1 MSITVSAP
9 QPRSGLA
16 GDSIAIVLT
25 YFLTAAAGM
34 LFWIVAAR
42 TIPAHELGV
51 QTALI
56 SLITT
61 IGTVTAYGV
70 GSAYKAML
78 SAPGCVRRKRLVDG
92 LVITVVVS
100 LTVGTLAGQFAGE
113 AVAGDSITAL
123 LVPAGALVLAL
134 FVLKDAAL
142 IGLHATRWLPVLNL
156 VSVLVKV
163 GLVVLLAGW
172 LDLPAVWA
180 TVAPAAATALFAFAV
195 LIPALVK
202 DRNGVP
208 SQDLPDPRFSRRAMS
223 AFVFRDGVASST
235 SFGLILVLP
244 FITTWLAGPVAGAT
258 LAIAMAVAQ
267 ALDFVPDGAGAA
279 LTSHMAREPAAATF
293 HVRRIWLI
301 STVLVGTGAMVLAIG
316 SPWVGR
322 LFGDGYSGTDFRV
335 CLIMVAVGSV
345 LRVPYSIWMAVLRA
359 SLQTRTILRVNT
371 VAFVVS
377 LPTIVCL
384 THYWGGFGAAV
395 GLAVGSALLGGFAAW
410 DLKRRWLG
418 IISPFNTC

>member
-1 MSITVSAP
+1 MSITVSGP

-78 SAPGCVRRKRLVDG
+78 SAPGCVRRQRLVDG
-92 LVITVVVS
+92 LIITVVVS
-100 LTVGTLAGQFAGE
+100 LTVGALAGQFAGE

-156 VSVLVKV
+156 GSVLVKV
-163 GLVVLLAGW
+163 GLVLLLAGW

-180 TVAPAAATALFAFAV
+180 TVIPAAATALFAFV
-195 LIPALVK
+195 FIIPALVK
-202 DRNGVP
+202 YPGGVP
-208 SQDLPDPRFSRRAMS
+208 SQDVPDPRLSRRAMG

-244 FITTWLAGPVAGAT
+244 FVTTWLAGPVAGAT

-301 STVLVGTGAMVLAIG
+301 STVLVGTGAVVLAIG

-322 LFGDGYSGTDFRV
+322 LFGDGYDGADFRA
-335 CLIMVAVGSV
+335 CLIVVAVGSV
-345 LRVPYSIWMAVLRA
+345 LRVPYSIWMSVLRA
-359 SLQTRTILRVNT
+359 SLETRTILRVNT
-371 VAFVVS
+371 ATFVVS
-377 LPTIVCL
+377 LPTIGYL
-384 THYWGGFGAAV
+384 THYWGGVGAAV
-395 GLAVGSALLGGFAAW
+395 GLAIGSALLGGFGAW

-418 IISPFNTC
+418 GSR

>member
-1 MSITVSAP
+1 
-9 QPRSGLA
+9 
-16 GDSIAIVLT
+16 
-25 YFLTAAAGM
+25 
-34 LFWIVAAR
+34 
-42 TIPAHELGV
+42 
-51 QTALI
+51 
-56 SLITT
+56 
-61 IGTVTAYGV
+61 
-70 GSAYKAML
+70 
-78 SAPGCVRRKRLVDG
+78 
-92 LVITVVVS
+92 
-100 LTVGTLAGQFAGE
+100 
-113 AVAGDSITAL
+113 
-123 LVPAGALVLAL
+123 
-134 FVLKDAAL
+134 
-142 IGLHATRWLPVLNL
+142 
-156 VSVLVKV
+156 
-163 GLVVLLAGW
+163 
-172 LDLPAVWA
+172 
-180 TVAPAAATALFAFAV
+180 
-195 LIPALVK
+195 
-202 DRNGVP
+202 
-208 SQDLPDPRFSRRAMS
+208 MS

-322 LFGDGYSGTDFRV
+322 LFGDGYSGTDFRA

>member
-322 LFGDGYSGTDFRV
+322 LFGDGYSGTDFRA

-384 THYWGGFGAAV
+384 THYLGGFGAAV